1 MKNRVF
7 EIALAT
13 IAFIKSASYVFAQ
26 DYSGRH
32 VTDDDG
38 GGFSLPTGL
47 VIFFGIVIAVL
58 GIILSGGKLK
68 DEKDGS
74 TFGCFCYVV
83 LAVMIFFAIKA
94 CS

>member
-1 MKNRVF
+1 MNNRLIKF
-7 EIALAT
+7 LFAAIAL
-13 IAFIKSASYVFAQ
+13 FHSACLMAD

-32 VTDDDG
+32 VSDDDG
-38 GGFSLPTGL
+38 GGFSLPIGL
-47 VIFFGIVIAVL
+47 ALFFGFVIAIL

-74 TFGCFCYVV
+74 TFGCFCWVT
-83 LAVMIFFAIKA
+83 LIAMIFFAIKA